1 VHSTRDS
8 RCWKRIS
15 YKVRS
20 SAVRQTA
27 TSSWYI
33 FHSDNMPTASDG
45 SDFATFVRMYKQ
57 WGESR
62 NQRLEG
68 NPHPLTGS
76 QHPTNQVQRPIA
88 QRLSPSRSRPQP
100 QPYQQPPLRNPADVS
115 ILLQALDGVKK
126 RQDEIYVTLNSLQT
140 M

>member
-1 VHSTRDS
+1 MS
-8 RCWKRIS
+8 
-15 YKVRS
+15 
-20 SAVRQTA
+20 
-27 TSSWYI
+27 
-33 FHSDNMPTASDG
+33 TASDG
-45 SDFATFVRMYKQ
+45 SDLETFFRMYKQ

-62 NQRLEG
+62 NQRFEG

-76 QHPTNQVQRPIA
+76 QHPTNQVQRPIV
-88 QRLSPSRSRPQP
+88 QRLSPSRSRP

>member
-1 VHSTRDS
+1 MS
-8 RCWKRIS
+8 
-15 YKVRS
+15 
-20 SAVRQTA
+20 TA
-27 TSSWYI
+27 T
-33 FHSDNMPTASDG
+33 DG
-45 SDFATFVRMYKQ
+45 SDFATFFRMYKQ

-68 NPHPLTGS
+68 NPHPL
-76 QHPTNQVQRPIA
+76 QRPIV

-115 ILLQALDGVKK
+115 ILLQALDDVKK